1 MLSAQV
7 VFQKQ
12 VISLES
18 ELLFFD
24 ESYNQYVAYLPD
36 LHTDAEMLHFW
47 LKPYEYAAY
56 DLVLQF
62 NTDVYFYIDHNLQG
76 KFSEGWHSFSLDSL
90 QKRYGCRAIFCSLYA
105 SKAQFLEKIFIGTFR
120 EATMQEKETLPNKS
134 LLSDVRYRVILL
146 VFVLLMGYAL
156 LRQLDLRLLRGYLQI
171 SKFFKLQRRIDNPLF
186 IRPFTSTNIL
196 FLLNYTFLIGA
207 FWYLL
212 AYTAPLYENVFW
224 KEVLLD
230 NMVTWRFLGVAWLGA
245 LGGLLLKLLWI
256 NLFASLLGLSKV
268 ATIHFCE
275 YVRISHFLYLP
286 LTLWLMYLAIAIPH
300 ELDKWY
306 IFFRNAVI
314 IVWWVRFA
322 ALWYIINKAGEFRKL
337 DFYSYLCVVEL
348 FPLLVFWKKLF
359 F

>member
-36 LHTDAEMLHFW
+36 LQADAEMLHFW
-47 LKPYEYAAY
+47 LKPYEYTAY
-56 DLVLQF
+56 DLVLRV
-62 NTDVYFYIDHNLQG
+62 NADVYFYVEHNLQA
-76 KFSEGWHSFSLDSL
+76 KLSKGWHSISLDSL
-90 QKRYGCRAIFCSLYA
+90 QRRYGYRTIFCSLYA
-105 SKAQFLEKIFIGTFR
+105 RKAQFLEKIFIGTFK
-120 EATMQEKETLPNKS
+120 EAITQPKETLPNKS
-134 LLSDVRYRVILL
+134 LLSHVRYRAILL
-146 VFVLLMGYAL
+146 GFVLLMGYAL
-156 LRQLDLRLLRGYLQI
+156 LRQLDVRLLGGYLQV
-171 SKFFKLQRRIDNPLF
+171 SKFFNLQRRMDNPLF
-186 IRPFTSTNIL
+186 VRAFTGTNIL

-207 FWYLL
+207 LWYLL

-230 NMVTWRFLGVAWLGA
+230 NVVTWRFLGVAWLGA
-245 LGGLLLKLLWI
+245 VGGLLLKLVWI
-256 NLFASLLGLSKV
+256 NVFASLLGLSKV
-268 ATIHFCE
+268 VTIHFYE

-286 LTLWLMYLAIAIPH
+286 LTACLIYLAIATPYA
-300 ELDKWY
+300 LDKWY

-314 IVWWVRFA
+314 IVWWIRFWS
-322 ALWYIINKAGEFRKL
+322 LGYIINKAGEFRKL